1 MVATLRRNRPAPPR
15 PEPGAPA
22 PVIPDTASE
31 LSSGPRRHAEQVL
44 HRLEW
49 TVVRR
54 LDGLLQGEYRSL
66 FFGHGLDLAE
76 VREYQPE
83 DDIRYMD
90 WNVTARMNAPHV
102 RQYLEDREITAWL
115 LLDLSASVDF
125 GTAKCSKRDV
135 VIDFAAAMSRLLTR
149 RGNRVGAVLYSGGV
163 DAVLPPRGGRRQ
175 ALALV
180 HQMTRPDRPPAGG
193 VTDLAAV
200 LDRAAQTIRRR
211 SLVFVVSDFFGRP
224 GWEPSFHRLCMRNEV
239 IAVWVQDPRE
249 AELPDVGPLVLE
261 DAETGEQ
268 IYVDTRD
275 RKLRARFND
284 LALERRAALTST
296 FKRHG
301 ADVLTLTT
309 DGDMLQD
316 LVRFALRRRRA
327 VVPAAS
333 GGGGATDALMPG
345 GHGLAWEALP
355 LAGD

>member
-1 MVATLRRNRPAPPR
+1 MPLSLKRR
-15 PEPGAPA
+15 PEPHKNG
-22 PVIPDTASE
+22 ASE
-31 LSSGPRRHAEQVL
+31 TPVVPPVQPAGVTVNPPRRAEQVL
-44 HRLEW
+44 QRVEW
-49 TVVRR
+49 TIVRR

-66 FFGHGLDLAE
+66 FYGHGLDLAE

-90 WNVTARMNAPHV
+90 WNVTARMNTPHV

-115 LLDLSASVDF
+115 LLDVSASVDF
-125 GTAKCSKRDV
+125 GTARSTKREV
-135 VIDFAAAMSRLLTR
+135 VTDFAAAMARLLTK

-163 DAVLPPRGGRRQ
+163 DGVLPAAGGRRQ
-175 ALALV
+175 ALALA
-180 HQMTRPDRPPAGG
+180 HLLTRPETGSRKG

-200 LDRAAQTIRRR
+200 LDRAAQTSRRR
-211 SLVFVVSDFFGRP
+211 SLVFVVSDFIAKP
-224 GWEPSFHRLCMRNEV
+224 GWEPAFHRLAARHEV

-268 IYVDTRD
+268 VYVDTHD
-275 RKLRARFND
+275 RKLRVRFHD
-284 LALERRAALTST
+284 LATERRASLLRT

-301 ADVLTLTT
+301 ADVLPLST

-327 VVPAAS
+327 VAPSAS
-333 GGGGATDALMPG
+333 GGGGTLDAMQPDGPG
-345 GHGLAWEALP
+345 LQWEALP